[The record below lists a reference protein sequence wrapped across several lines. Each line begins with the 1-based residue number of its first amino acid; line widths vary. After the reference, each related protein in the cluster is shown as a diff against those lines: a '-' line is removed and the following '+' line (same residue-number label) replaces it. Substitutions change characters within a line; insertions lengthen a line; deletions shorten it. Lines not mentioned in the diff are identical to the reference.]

1 MAKRQKYVYF
11 FGDKKAEGKADMKN
25 LLGGK
30 GANLAEMVNIGLPVP
45 AGFTITTEVCTY
57 YYDNKKKYPKELRE
71 QVLTSL
77 KKVEAAMGAKFGDAS
92 NPLLVSVR
100 SGARASMPGM
110 MDTILNLG
118 LNDVTVQGLIN
129 KTNNPRFAYDS
140 YRRFVQMYGDVVLG
154 LKPVDKHDDD
164 PFEAILEKKKHAN
177 GFKLDTELTADHL
190 KELVEEFKTAIKEK
204 TGYDFPTDPME
215 QLWGAVGAVFGSWMN
230 ERANVYR
237 KLNGIPASWGT
248 AVNVQSMVF
257 GNMGED
263 SGTGVA
269 FTRDPAAGDNIFYG
283 EYLFNAQGEDVVA
296 GIRTPLPIAKLQ
308 EDDAKIYKQ
317 LDGIR
322 KDLEK
327 HYKDMMDIEFT
338 IQQGKLWMLQCR
350 VGKRTGFA
358 AVKMAVDMVKEK
370 LIEKEEA
377 INRIEP
383 NQLNQLLRPIFDLD
397 QKRKS
402 IEVGKFLAKGLNA
415 GPGAASGKIALSAQ
429 DAEEMAAKGDKVIL
443 VRIETSP
450 EDIKGMNAAEGILT
464 ARGGM
469 TSHAAL
475 VARQMGK
482 VCVAGCGT
490 LKINYKERSVGVE
503 GKDILLHEGDYIS
516 IDGTTGEVI
525 SGKIETKPSEV
536 IQVLINKTLD
546 PKDSPIYQTYAS
558 LMSWADKL
566 RKLNVRT
573 NADQPDQAANAIA
586 FGAEGIG
593 LCRTEHMFFG
603 GDRIMAVRKMIV
615 SDTVEDRK
623 AALAELLPLQ
633 RVDFHGIFEVMNG
646 LPTTIR
652 TLDPP
657 LHEFLPHE
665 DKEQVELANALNIPV
680 EKLKQKIDSLHE
692 FNPMLGFRGCR
703 LGILYPE
710 ITEMQARAIME
721 AACDVAAKGIKV
733 KPEIMIP
740 LVGDLNEFKLQEA
753 IVRRVADEVMKEKGK
768 KIGYMV
774 GTMIELPRAA
784 VTADKIAQ
792 RAEFFSFGTN
802 DLTQTTFGLSRDDAG
817 KFLPL
822 YVQDEILPNDPFEVL
837 DQEGVGQLVKMGTE
851 RGRSTRPDLKVGI
864 CGEHGGEPASVEF
877 CHRTG
882 LNYVSCSPFRV
893 PIARL
898 AAARAVVKEMSKK
911 TSKTKAQAKKA
922 EKKSSHKKRK

>member
-1 MAKRQKYVYF
+1 MPRKYVYF
-11 FGDKKAEGKADMKN
+11 FGGIRADGKAEMKS

-30 GANLAEMVNIGLPVP
+30 GANLAEMVNISLPVP

-57 YYDNKKKYPKELRE
+57 YYDNNKKYPKELKA
-71 QVLTSL
+71 QVLAAL
-77 KKVEAAMGAKFGDAS
+77 NKVEKEMGAKFGDS
-92 NPLLVSVR
+92 VNPLLLSVR

-118 LNDVTVQGLIN
+118 LNDVTVQGLIK

-154 LKPVDKHDDD
+154 LKPVDKHDED
-164 PFEAILEKKKHAN
+164 PFEVILDKKKHKH
-177 GFKLDTELTADHL
+177 GFKLDTDLTADHL
-190 KELVEEFKTAIKEK
+190 KELVEEFKAAIRET
-204 TGYDFPTDPME
+204 TGYDFPDNPMD

-230 ERANVYR
+230 ERAIVYR
-237 KLNGIPASWGT
+237 KLNNIPADWGT

-269 FTRDPAAGDNIFYG
+269 FTRDPASGDNIFYG

-296 GIRTPLPIAKLQ
+296 GTRTPHPISELKK
-308 EDDAKIYKQ
+308 EDPKIYKQ
-317 LDGIR
+317 LDDFR
-322 KDLEK
+322 KILEK

-358 AVKMAVDMVKEK
+358 AIKMAVDMVKEK
-370 LIEKEEA
+370 LISREDA
-377 INRIEP
+377 IGRIEP
-383 NQLNQLLRPIFDLD
+383 NQLNQLLRPIFDQTEKNKAISGGRL
-397 QKRKS
+397 
-402 IEVGKFLAKGLNA
+402 LAKGLNA
-415 GPGAASGKIALSAQ
+415 GPGAASGKVALSAE
-429 DAEEMAAKGDKVIL
+429 DAEQMASKGDKVIL

-450 EDIKGMNAAEGILT
+450 EDIKGMNASEGILT

-482 VCVAGCGT
+482 VCVAGCGS
-490 LKINYKERSVGVE
+490 LKINYKERTIGVE
-503 GKDILLHEGDYIS
+503 GKNDVIREGDFIS

-525 SGKIETKPSEV
+525 KGKLETKPSEV
-536 IQVLINKTLD
+536 IQVLISQTMQ
-546 PKDSPIYQTYAS
+546 PKESSVYQTYSS
-558 LMSWADKL
+558 LMKWADEI
-566 RKLNVRT
+566 RRMRVRT
-573 NADQPDQAANAIA
+573 NADQPDQSQNAIA

-603 GDRIMAVRKMIV
+603 GDRITSVRKMIV
-615 SDTVEDRK
+615 SDTLEERK

-633 RVDFHGIFEVMNG
+633 RSDFEGIFEVMKG
-646 LPTTIR
+646 KPVTIR

-657 LHEFLPHE
+657 LHEFLPHTE
-665 DKEQVELANALNIPV
+665 KEIAELASELGIDVN
-680 EKLKQKIDSLHE
+680 KLKQKIESLHE

-703 LGILYPE
+703 LGVVYPE
-710 ITEMQARAIME
+710 ITEMQARAIIE
-721 AACDVAAKGIKV
+721 AAVNVSMKGIPV

-740 LVGDLNEFKLQEA
+740 LVGHIKEFILQEE
-753 IVRRVADEVMKEKGK
+753 IVRKAAKEVMEEKGK
-768 KIGYMV
+768 KINYMV

-784 VTADKIAQ
+784 LTADEIAS
-792 RAEFFSFGTN
+792 RAEFFSYGTN

-817 KFLPL
+817 RFLPL
-822 YVQDEILPNDPFEVL
+822 YVEKDILPTDPFEAI
-837 DQEGVGQLVKMGTE
+837 DQTGVGLLVELGTKK
-851 RGRSTRPDLKVGI
+851 GRSVRKDLKVGI
-864 CGEHGGEPASVEF
+864 CGEHGGEPSSVEF

-882 LNYVSCSPFRV
+882 LDYVSCSPFRV

-898 AAARAVVKEMSKK
+898 AAARAVVNEQKF
-911 TSKTKAQAKKA
+911 
-922 EKKSSHKKRK
+922 KKSTLKKKK